1 VQQRPGR
8 RAGPYVRLTVT
19 DTGCGMSSETLR
31 RLFEPFFTTKEVG
44 KGTGLGLAT
53 VYGIVDQH
61 HGWIEVASRLG
72 EGTTF
77 DIYLPETSLPRAQ
90 SSEPAIAPVLKVVD
104 SPAPTKAA
112 VPEIKVVPETPR
124 DSRISILLVEDELA
138 LRELARLVLEDNN
151 YRVLEAGSG
160 VEALRVWEPHKHEI
174 DMLLTDMVMPEGM
187 TGRELAERLQVEKP
201 NLRVLYSSGYSPDV
215 VGGYFKLP
223 ENSFFL
229 PKPYPPPKLLQSVR
243 ECLEGLASS
252 PAVQSKPCPAA

>member
-1 VQQRPGR
+1 
-8 RAGPYVRLTVT
+8 
-19 DTGCGMSSETLR
+19 
-31 RLFEPFFTTKEVG
+31 
-44 KGTGLGLAT
+44 LAT

-61 HGWIEVASRLG
+61 HGWIEVASKVG

-77 DIYLPETSLPRAQ
+77 DIYLPETTLPPPHASERANA
-90 SSEPAIAPVLKVVD
+90 SALKVMD
-104 SPAPTKAA
+104 SPAPAPTVELETKVAPAA
-112 VPEIKVVPETPR
+112 PK
-124 DSRISILLVEDELA
+124 DSRISILLVEDEIA

-229 PKPYPPPKLLQSVR
+229 PKPYPPPKLLQAVR
-243 ECLEGLASS
+243 DCLEGLGPL
-252 PAVQSKPCPAA
+252 PAAQPKPCPAA